1 MVIDLK
7 INLQVKKWNE
17 NGVEEHEQGDSN
29 SLEWDKH
36 ERAITCMFCWSS
48 LTLIFSVFFFK
59 RTVQRSRSLMETF
72 PLISCLSHKVCHPPS
87 SPFLLRTV
95 SLLIFV
101 EWIENCKKIIK
112 TFQRHPT
119 LSGFRISW
127 ALWPLYIGPARGLC
141 IRSGNSVT
149 IVSCHNLKSSGSLI
163 WLKLKTKNLIR

>member
-1 MVIDLK
+1 M
-7 INLQVKKWNE
+7 KWK
-17 NGVEEHEQGDSN
+17 
-29 SLEWDKH
+29 WDR
-36 ERAITCMFCWSS
+36 RAWTRGQQLPWVRQTWKGYY
-48 LTLIFSVFFFK
+48 LHVLLIFLNINFLCFFFSK
-59 RTVQRSRSLMETF
+59 RTVQRSRSLMEKF
-72 PLISCLSHKVCHPPS
+72 PLISCLSHRVCHPPS

-163 WLKLKTKNLIR
+163 WLKLKTNNFIR